1 MGEGHVILNI
11 KKIAKL
17 LPLCFILKGRIL
29 FIYFIVSKDRS
40 ISNTILS
47 QLKLITL
54 HEMPTMC
61 ILIQSFVFKQ
71 IKALLS
77 EKYLLCRFSV
87 KKIHVKC
94 YVTN

>member
-47 QLKLITL
+47 
-54 HEMPTMC
+54 
-61 ILIQSFVFKQ
+61 
-71 IKALLS
+71 
-77 EKYLLCRFSV
+77 
-87 KKIHVKC
+87 
-94 YVTN
+94 